1 MDGDTTDKIINE
13 PENESRTQDPEAVD
27 EMTFLEHLEEFRW
40 RLIKSIIGII
50 IGGIIVAIFVDWVMN
65 EFLLYPALRTNPPLT
80 LQNIKPYGQF
90 ALYMEVIIFGGLIL
104 SVPNILYQFW
114 RFIEPALKQNERK
127 YIFWIV
133 FFTSLCFLS
142 GIAFAYYVLLPTALD
157 FFASFG
163 TTAIHNIIAINEYF
177 SFVIRIILAAGLV
190 FELPMITFF
199 LSKLGILKPQYMKKY
214 RKHSIVVILIVAAI
228 ATPPD
233 IVSQVLLAIPLILL
247 YELSILICKYSQP
260 KK

>member
-1 MDGDTTDKIINE
+1 MNDNNPGHKDADDFGET
-13 PENESRTQDPEAVD
+13 

-40 RLIKSIIGII
+40 RLIKSIIGIVVC
-50 IGGIIVAIFVDWVMN
+50 GIIVAIFIDWVMN
-65 EFLLYPALRTNPPLT
+65 EFLIYPALRTDPPLT

-104 SVPNILYQFW
+104 SVPNVLYQFW
-114 RFIEPALKQNERK
+114 KFIEPALKPSERK

-142 GIAFAYYVLLPTALD
+142 GIAFAYYILLPVSLN

-163 TTAIHNIIAINEYF
+163 WESIQNIIAINEYF
-177 SFVIRIILAAGLV
+177 SFILKILLASGLI

-199 LSKLGILKPQYMKKY
+199 LSKLGLLKPQFMRKF
-214 RKHSIVVILIVAAI
+214 RKHSLIVILVLAAI

-233 IVSQVLLAIPLILL
+233 IISQVILAIPLILL
-247 YELSILICKYSQP
+247 YELSILICKLSQP
-260 KK
+260 KN